1 MFHPLYGS
9 QFVITRPFMTY
20 GPGQRPHKLIPHATL
35 SLLRGRPLTLG
46 SGRRMVD
53 WVYVDDVVRGL
64 LLAAERPGLDGA
76 ELDLGSGQL
85 VSVRDVVERLVQLTG
100 STAIPAFEAL
110 RDRPF
115 EVERAAEIGAT
126 FRRLGWTA
134 QVPLYKGLRQT
145 VDWYRD
151 HGPDGGGP

>member
-1 MFHPLYGS
+1 
-9 QFVITRPFMTY
+9 
-20 GPGQRPHKLIPHATL
+20 
-35 SLLRGRPLTLG
+35 
-46 SGRRMVD
+46 MVD
-53 WVYVDDVVRGL
+53 WVYVDDVVHGL
-64 LLAAERPGLDGA
+64 LLAADRPGLDGA

-115 EVERAAEIGAT
+115 EIERAAEIGAT
-126 FRRLGWTA
+126 FGRLGWTA
-134 QVPLYKGLRQT
+134 RVPLDKGLRQT

-151 HGPDGGGP
+151 HSSDGGGVQ